1 MPMKLGTLRIIPIEQ
16 IDPDL
21 ESRGRKSYG
30 VLQDLMTSID
40 KNGLIHPIAVYSP
53 NGEPPYKLVAGG
65 RRFMACKMLKWSEI
79 SVRIYDTEMTE
90 LELTAV
96 ELFENLDRQNLTHA
110 EEVTLK
116 EKLHITLVSIH
127 GEKVSRRPDASGHS
141 IRDTAHVL
149 GESHATV
156 IQDMK
161 LAKAMRDFPEL
172 ELDKA
177 KNKSAAMK
185 RLSHFTNV
193 MANKFAVR
201 EAKKSAEVSQR
212 MFSPDDPLSAYIVGD
227 FFENNLEPGQ
237 FSFIECDPPYGINI
251 QEMRAA
257 GEDDHALQYDYT
269 EISGPEYLAFL
280 NTLLP
285 ECYRLAAEN
294 SFIILW
300 CGPQHLNRAID
311 SMKRA
316 KFETCNI
323 PAIWK
328 KGNSAG
334 QALGMATNLGNSY
347 EMFVYGRK
355 GSAQIRKPGRS
366 NIFDFNGVF
375 PSKRRHPTERPIE
388 LMREVIDTFSWP
400 GSNILVPFAG
410 SGVTLI
416 AAYELGHKATGFD
429 LEQHFRD
436 AYTAHL
442 IAETVGAK

>member
-1 MPMKLGTLRIIPIEQ
+1 MPMKLGLLKIVSIDS

-21 ESRGRKSYG
+21 ENRARKSYG

-40 KNGLIHPIAVYSP
+40 KHGLIHPIAVYSP
-53 NGEPPYKLVAGG
+53 TGEPPYKLVAGG
-65 RRFMACKMLKWSEI
+65 RRFMACKMLKWTEI
-79 SVRIYDTEMTE
+79 SVRIYNTEMTD

-116 EKLHITLVSIH
+116 EKLHITLVQIH
-127 GEKVSRRPDASGHS
+127 GEKISRRPDAPGHS

-161 LAKAMRDFPEL
+161 LARAIRDFPEL
-172 ELDKA
+172 ELDKT

-185 RLSHFTNV
+185 RLNQMVNV

-201 EAKKSAEVSQR
+201 EAQKNAQVAEK
-212 MFSPDDPLSAYIVGD
+212 MFSPDNPLSAYIVGD
-227 FFENNLEPGQ
+227 FFENNLQEGQ

-251 QEMRAA
+251 QELRVD
-257 GEDDHALQYDYT
+257 GEEDHALQYDYK

-300 CGPQHLNRAID
+300 CGAQHLNRALD

-316 KFETCNI
+316 KFEVCTV

-355 GSAQIRKPGRS
+355 GSAQIRKQGRS

-375 PSKRRHPTERPIE
+375 PSRRRHPTERPIE
-388 LMREVIDTFSWP
+388 LMKELIDTFAWP
-400 GSNILVPFAG
+400 GSNVLVPFAG

-416 AAYELGHKATGFD
+416 AAYDLGHRATGFD
-429 LEQHFRD
+429 LSQHFKD

-442 IAETVGAK
+442 LEMVGAK